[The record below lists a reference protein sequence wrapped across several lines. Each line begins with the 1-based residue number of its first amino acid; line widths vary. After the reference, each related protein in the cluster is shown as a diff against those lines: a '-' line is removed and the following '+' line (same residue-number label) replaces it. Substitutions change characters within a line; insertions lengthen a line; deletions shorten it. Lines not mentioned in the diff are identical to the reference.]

1 MSTISDAL
9 KKRRDEE
16 AEPSTETRGPRVVE
30 VHVPKDHS
38 ARNILLVTVLAVVL
52 LTGAVVGG
60 YALLGKMGA
69 FDRRPAPPPVGPPR
83 GADVPAVS
91 ETPSLGPTEPTTERG
106 PAEEETDPL
115 AGLKLQGIFADPLDP
130 RAVINDRRLKIGGT
144 VKGFKLVA
152 VEADRVVLERGGK
165 RYELVLE

>member
-16 AEPSTETRGPRVVE
+16 AEPSVETAAPRVVE

-60 YALLGKMGA
+60 YVLLGKMGA
-69 FDRRPAPPPVGPPR
+69 FDRRPAPPPEPR
-83 GADVPAVS
+83 EIDKAPGVS
-91 ETPSLGPTEPTTERG
+91 ERG
-106 PAEEETDPL
+106 PQEPAETVRDTGASERDTDPL

-130 RAVINDRRLKIGGT
+130 RAVINDRRLKIGST
-144 VKGFKLVA
+144 VEGFKLVA
-152 VEADRVVLERGGK
+152 VEEDRVVLERGGK